1 MVLSCLQCETAWKPF
16 GIPGYTFFLGKMS
29 FDTVKSLP
37 SRAWS
42 CATLADG
49 VAAAAKIAG
58 LSLDDALSQDPAKA
72 GCIVIV

>member
-1 MVLSCLQCETAWKPF
+1 
-16 GIPGYTFFLGKMS
+16 MS

-72 GCIVIV
+72 GCIVIVWIRDGLRGIAVIEQLYINLQ